1 NGINSNGDCTWTL
14 QPANLTGPYTATLSD
29 DNACANTQS
38 FDIDIQQQPFSF
50 SCATLSDTY
59 CDNSTDV
66 ITLNDLIDPVPGL
79 GILKWYINGAL
90 ISTPTLSIYDFNP
103 GLYALSFTFEHGDA
117 PNCEF
122 TDVCNFTITPLIQ
135 PNLNATLAF
144 CQGEN
149 VEII

>member
-1 NGINSNGDCTWTL
+1 
-14 QPANLTGPYTATLSD
+14 
-29 DNACANTQS
+29 
-38 FDIDIQQQPFSF
+38 
-50 SCATLSDTY
+50 
-59 CDNSTDV
+59 
-66 ITLNDLIDPVPGL
+66 
-79 GILKWYINGAL
+79 
-90 ISTPTLSIYDFNP
+90 IYDFNP

-149 VEII
+149 VEIIATGLNGFEGTWTNTICPTLPCTLQGTNPNEFTASSTNLPLGTYTMQYAGLCLETTTID